1 MPSCASKLEGPPNDG
16 VDISRAD
23 RINHA
28 LFREVAPS
36 GAERRRAALTRRK
49 TMPRELHG
57 QPLTRVSRTER
68 DDDGAA
74 QAARSD
80 TSARYARAVYHGGRG
95 IYRGGR
101 MGSRRRPA
109 LRHPPGFCARCRRRE
124 IGLYAPRCEAFFSL
138 PQRSANSRHVRVATP
153 PWFRARMGQAGTLT
167 TLHFCGTDRSI
178 RHCLQL
184 YGRQITSYSK

>member
-1 MPSCASKLEGPPNDG
+1 MWAYHIPTCPFIYERAQCRPSRASKLEGPPNDG
-16 VDISRAD
+16 VDISRVN
-23 RINHA
+23 RINHT

-49 TMPRELHG
+49 TMSRELHG

-68 DDDGAA
+68 DDGA

-80 TSARYARAVYHGGRG
+80 TSVRYARAVYHGGRG

-109 LRHPPGFCARCRRRE
+109 LRHPPGFCARRRCHRRRE
-124 IGLYAPRCEAFFSL
+124 IGLYAPRREAFFS
-138 PQRSANSRHVRVATP
+138 P
-153 PWFRARMGQAGTLT
+153 PE
-167 TLHFCGTDRSI
+167 
-178 RHCLQL
+178 
-184 YGRQITSYSK
+184 